1 MVAMIDPEIVFE
13 DDAIL
18 ILGKPAG
25 WIVNDASTVGSTPVI
40 QNWLDIKDYK
50 LAGMKA
56 FRSGIVHR
64 LDKETSGV
72 LIVAKN
78 QLAYNNL
85 QGQFKN
91 RQVKK
96 TYTALLHGK
105 LEPAEGEVNAPVGRL
120 PWNRE
125 RFGVLPGGREATTNY
140 KVSSFY
146 SKGKD
151 IFTLA
156 NFFPRTGRTHQIRIH
171 AKYLGHPIV
180 ADSFYAGRKTARND
194 RSWCTR
200 LFLHAKAIEFTHPK
214 THKLVKFSAKLP
226 DELEQALKYLVK
238 YQKAA

>member
-96 TYTALLHGK
+96 TYTALL
-105 LEPAEGEVNAPVGRL
+105 
-120 PWNRE
+120 
-125 RFGVLPGGREATTNY
+125 
-140 KVSSFY
+140 
-146 SKGKD
+146 
-151 IFTLA
+151 
-156 NFFPRTGRTHQIRIH
+156 
-171 AKYLGHPIV
+171 
-180 ADSFYAGRKTARND
+180 
-194 RSWCTR
+194 
-200 LFLHAKAIEFTHPK
+200 
-214 THKLVKFSAKLP
+214 
-226 DELEQALKYLVK
+226 
-238 YQKAA
+238 